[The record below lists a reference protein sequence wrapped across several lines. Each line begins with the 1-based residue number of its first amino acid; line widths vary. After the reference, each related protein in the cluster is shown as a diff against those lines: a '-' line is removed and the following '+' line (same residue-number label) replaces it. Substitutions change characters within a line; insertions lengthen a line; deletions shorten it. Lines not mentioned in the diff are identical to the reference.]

1 MVKPCPYKEHWE
13 NSCTAPIT
21 ELVGL
26 RDTHHM
32 AVCSLI
38 SLLFLLVYIDVENS
52 YSCILSLWIIDG
64 IFANY
69 LIWGAPL
76 HQCHM
81 QYPLTS
87 VPSTSVPYPTFQ
99 IDKNYMQWWEIT
111 KQEKEFITPA
121 FITSFRNR
129 KQPFKY
135 MSSFPSLQYRA
146 NNIWVHGCTM

>member
-26 RDTHHM
+26 RDMHHM
-32 AVCSLI
+32 AVWSLI
-38 SLLFLLVYIDVENS
+38 SLLFLLFYIDGENF
-52 YSCILSLWIIDG
+52 YSCILSLWIING

-87 VPSTSVPYPTFQ
+87 VPSTSVALPHVSNWQKLYAMVRNHKARKRIYYSSIYHFFQ
-99 IDKNYMQWWEIT
+99 EQKAAI
-111 KQEKEFITPA
+111 
-121 FITSFRNR
+121 
-129 KQPFKY
+129 
-135 MSSFPSLQYRA
+135 
-146 NNIWVHGCTM
+146 